1 MMRSLLFFCF
11 SLASLHLGAQS
22 SCLRISAPD
31 SAPKSLE
38 FRVEMYRNQK
48 RVHNFLWQNGD
59 TLCGT
64 LPPGSYRLVAFSH
77 NMAYHLEMPLVVSK
91 ETPEFTSLVLEATKI
106 KKEPNHAVYQNR
118 RLSLSSDEMVPTAL
132 EEPSMSSLRSDK
144 AAGMATMDAAFES
157 SEAGPGAPTGAGK
170 LTAREVND
178 FIHWD
183 FWTQHALD
191 SLQFSMAQWHM
202 FPQKKY
208 GLKVQSSDGQALV
221 DVPVFLENEKG
232 HILWSGRTNNTGTAE
247 LWADFFSRE
256 SELNI
261 PLFLR
266 AEYRGQSQTIRA
278 QKKHHRYRKL
288 SFQVECP
295 SPPKAV
301 DIAFVIDATGSMGDE
316 LNYLQTEL
324 EDVMQKAQTQHK
336 ALDFRTA
343 AVVYRDLSDSYV
355 TQHQDFKPGSGA
367 AAFLKEQRAGGG
379 GDFPEA
385 VDQGLMAG
393 IQQLSWSSQ
402 ARARILFLVLDA
414 PAHKDPQT
422 VRALQRLTAQAAEKG
437 IRIVPLA
444 CSGMDADAEFLS
456 RAMALATNGTYT
468 ALTDDS
474 GIGNSHR
481 SPVAGTVDK
490 DKLNKMLLQIIH
502 RFVYVPDCEK
512 ITDTQAQELPQDHL
526 QEILENEL
534 GPQNPGHNL
543 DMTVFP
549 NPTHGPLRL
558 QWKGNLGPAKIRIL
572 DMHGRSLLEYEV
584 GWQNSFR
591 TDDGYTLSKGLYYI
605 VFENS
610 KHRIVKRFIRS

>member
-1 MMRSLLFFCF
+1 MMRSLLVFCF
-11 SLASLHLGAQS
+11 SLATLHLGAQS
-22 SCLRISAPD
+22 SCLRISAPE

-59 TLCGT
+59 TLCGS
-64 LPPGSYRLVAFSH
+64 LLPGSYRLVAFSH
-77 NMAYHLEMPLVVSK
+77 NMAYHLEKPLVISK
-91 ETPEFTSLVLEATKI
+91 ETPEFSSLVLEATKI
-106 KKEPNHAVYQNR
+106 KKAPNIALQQNMR
-118 RLSLSSDEMVPTAL
+118 FDGSAEEIAPTVS
-132 EEPSMSSLRSDK
+132 EGSSMSRARSDK
-144 AAGMATMDAAFES
+144 ATGAVSMGADFE
-157 SEAGPGAPTGAGK
+157 APVPTASPGAGK

-191 SLQFSMAQWHM
+191 SLQSSMAQWHM

-208 GLKVQSSDGQALV
+208 GLKVQSADGQALV

-232 HILWSGRTNNTGTAE
+232 QILWSGRTNNTGTAE
-247 LWADFFSRE
+247 LWADFFSRDTQAE
-256 SELNI
+256 R

-266 AEYRGQSQTIRA
+266 ATYRGHSQTVRA
-278 QKKHHRYRKL
+278 QKKHHSYRKL

-295 SPPKAV
+295 SPAKAV

-324 EDVMQKAQTQHK
+324 EDVMQQAQTQHK
-336 ALDFRTA
+336 ALDFRTS
-343 AVVYRDLSDSYV
+343 AVVYRDITDHYIY
-355 TQHQDFKPGSGA
+355 QHQDFRPGSGA
-367 AAFLKEQRAGGG
+367 ASFLKEQRAGGG

-393 IQQLSWSSQ
+393 IQQLSWSSE

-414 PAHKDPQT
+414 PAHKDQQT
-422 VRALQRLTAQAAEKG
+422 IRALQLLTAEAAEKG

-502 RFVYVPDCEK
+502 RFVYVPECEK
-512 ITDTQAQELPQDHL
+512 NGEPQTQEPPQDHL
-526 QEILENEL
+526 QEILEKALE
-534 GPQNPGHNL
+534 PRNPGQTL

-549 NPTHGPLRL
+549 NPTHGPISVR
-558 QWKGNLGPAKIRIL
+558 WKGNLGPAKIHIL

-584 GWQNSFR
+584 GRQNSFR
-591 TDDGYTLSKGLYYI
+591 TDDGYALSKGLYYM